1 MNEVSG
7 SHVRVIAS
15 AGVAEWRGGDTIIGE
30 ADDAPCRAKE
40 TGRNRV

>member
-1 MNEVSG
+1 MNEGSG

-15 AGVAEWRGGDTIIGE
+15 AGVAEWRGGDSIIGL
-30 ADDAPCRAKE
+30 ADDAVCRAKE